1 MIVLGMMLVMTA
13 FIVFLVGYD
22 APLGALL
29 YNANPGL
36 LNGLQAGVQ
45 RHVAGWLWDVA
56 FLPVLELPLWAVP
69 ALIGGGLLLTA
80 AAMRRPG

>member
-13 FIVFLVGYD
+13 FIVFLMGYD

-45 RHVAGWLWDVA
+45 RYVASWLWDLA

-69 ALIGGGLLLTA
+69 ALVGGALLLIA
-80 AAMRRPG
+80 GVMRRPG